1 MINFSYIRKYLT
13 NLITEIMAAMEWNEN
28 LSVGISTFDTQH
40 KKLIDLFNA
49 FFTSIQNKEGKER
62 MGKVINGLKQYTV
75 EHFKSEED
83 KMVLYKYP
91 AYISHKKDHDDFVK
105 AVVDFE
111 NRFKQG
117 KMVLTIEL
125 TNFIR
130 DWISDHIM
138 KIDKQ
143 YTDFFVQKGLK

>member
-1 MINFSYIRKYLT
+1 MLG
-13 NLITEIMAAMEWNEN
+13 MEWNDN
-28 LSVGISTFDTQH
+28 LSVGVETFDKQH

-49 FFTSIQNKEGKER
+49 FFASIQNKEGKER
-62 MGKVINGLKQYTV
+62 MEKVINGLKQYTV

-83 KMVLYKYP
+83 KMVLYKFP
-91 AYISHKKDHDDFVK
+91 GYISHKKDHDDFVK
-105 AVVDFE
+105 AVIDFE

-125 TNFIR
+125 TNFIK

-143 YTDFFVQKGLK
+143 YTDFFVQKGVK